1 MLDCNISGRAIISN
15 FITDMSLFG
24 ETYEQVRRMLNVELP
39 TKDIFTFSFYENLEI
54 KSFLLSNPQN
64 KLFEFVN
71 STLGPLKEYR
81 HSSRYELY
89 TTLKIYIQKQ

>member
-1 MLDCNISGRAIISN
+1 MNAYKKKLSFVNTLLDCNISGRAIISN

-39 TKDIFTFSFYENLEI
+39 TKDIFTFFFFMKILKL

-64 KLFEFVN
+64 K
-71 STLGPLKEYR
+71 T
-81 HSSRYELY
+81 
-89 TTLKIYIQKQ
+89 I